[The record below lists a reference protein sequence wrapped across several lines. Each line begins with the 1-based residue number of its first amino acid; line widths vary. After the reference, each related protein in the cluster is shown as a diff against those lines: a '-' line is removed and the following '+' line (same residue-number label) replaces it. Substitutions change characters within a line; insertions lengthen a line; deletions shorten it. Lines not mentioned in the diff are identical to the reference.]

1 MHKDIKGRVA
11 YLKGLAE
18 GLQLDQ
24 DTKHGK
30 VLTNLID
37 VLQDMAG
44 EIDGLRRSHEEVE
57 AYVESLDEDLASMED
72 DVYFDED
79 DVVLVE
85 DDDGEVVR
93 DDADGDEDDIDLED
107 VIEEPVY
114 FKVECPH
121 CHENVYFE
129 DSLVDDDY
137 ALEVTCPNCGA
148 VVYSTEDDFESAD
161 QAERLAETTMEAG
174 TVPHRRLGRRGLEG
188 NTKSRHGARAGM
200 EGRTVTGTQTTV

>member
-37 VLQDMAG
+37 VLQDLAG
-44 EIDGLRRSHEEVE
+44 EMDGLRRSHEEVE
-57 AYVESLDEDLASMED
+57 AYVESLDEDLASVED
-72 DVYFDED
+72 DIYLDED
-79 DVVLVE
+79 DEVVLVE
-85 DDDGEVVR
+85 E
-93 DDADGDEDDIDLED
+93 DGDEDKDEEGEGVDLED
-107 VIEEPVY
+107 VVTEPVY

-129 DSLVDDDY
+129 DSLIDDDY

-148 VVYSTEDDFESAD
+148 VVYTTEDDFESAD
-161 QAERLAETTMEAG
+161 EADEITDTTAEASII
-174 TVPHRRLGRRGLEG
+174 PRRRPGRRGLEG
-188 NTKSRHGARAGM
+188 RVGSRDGTRGGSALRP
-200 EGRTVTGTQTTV
+200 ETGTHTTV

>member
-1 MHKDIKGRVA
+1 MRKDIKGRVA

-37 VLQDMAG
+37 VLQEMAG

-57 AYVESLDEDLASMED
+57 AYVESLDEDLASVED
-72 DVYFDED
+72 DIYYDED

-85 DDDGEVVR
+85 D
-93 DDADGDEDDIDLED
+93 EDDDETATGAGEEGDVGLED

-148 VVYSTEDDFESAD
+148 VVYTTEDDFESAD
-161 QAERLAETTMEAG
+161 EAEEFTETTMEAG
-174 TVPHRRLGRRGLEG
+174 TIPRRRLGRRGFEG
-188 NTKSRHGARAGM
+188 NARTRRASRGNV
-200 EGRTVTGTQTTV
+200 ESRTATGTQSTV